1 VYSSKNIHNL
11 KIILVGM
18 VLFFEIGLQNSFSQN
33 KNSSNPITIGSEQQL
48 DSLLIDLQNRMEA
61 DTAFID
67 LIIES
72 ERMKQL
78 IYEYNN
84 DYILTKN
91 LYFLDYKL
99 MRQQDLI
106 SRAIL
111 RYWLGVFL
119 HNQSLDLSALEV
131 LKPIENDVPIFLIPD
146 YYLLK
151 GKAKTDIFDF
161 QDARNSLY
169 KADSLYGGRDSIRW
183 DAKKQIAYTYQSE
196 KNFDKEIDI
205 WIETLDWLEETNNIE
220 WMIAANRALSLA
232 YVANG
237 EYDNAIPNLSLT
249 YDLHLTLD
257 PDDPEI
263 YQYFVEIA
271 IIFRNRGETKKAI
284 GYLNKA
290 LKPMKKSKN
299 LIAEA
304 RIHSIL
310 AEIYFDS
317 EKYDDALKHNK
328 KAISIA
334 KKNHFDKILAASY
347 LVESEI
353 EEAMGNYISAL
364 KNYKLHLALVQ
375 EIVARE
381 KIQVEELWKR
391 QYEVER
397 GEKEFT
403 LLIANEELQDFE
415 LEQLRLEKE
424 KDQADLNL
432 LKQQKTSKEIELQNQ
447 VLKANDAQQELKISR
462 SNFKGEQ
469 QTLEIENLKKEKQI
483 SELIIENQSNK
494 EREDQDAIKF
504 LKMDNELAKM
514 DIDKQRNLKNRTR
527 WIGSLVVLIAILL
540 TIFLLRER
548 NNRKIINEEK
558 LKSDR
563 LLLNILPK
571 EIADQIK
578 ASGKAAPK
586 VYTSVSVLFTDF
598 SGFTRLSEKMTPTDV
613 LKNLETMFSKFDEIA
628 EVNNMERIKTIGDGY
643 MCAGGLPVPNENN
656 AIKAVEAG
664 LEFLEAT
671 RVFNEEQEK
680 SGMEAW
686 KLRIGIN
693 TGPVVAGVIG
703 IKKFAY
709 DIWGDTVNLA
719 SRAESHGVE
728 NQLNI
733 TENTYQLIKETFE
746 CEHRGEIEVKNLGK
760 VNMYIVK
767 GFKA

>member
-1 VYSSKNIHNL
+1 VKSVRNIFKL
-11 KIILVGM
+11 KTILIGV
-18 VLFFEIGLQNSFSQN
+18 VLLFGVGLQNSLCQD
-33 KNSSNPITIGSEQQL
+33 KQL
-48 DSLLIDLQNRMEA
+48 DQLLLDIQKRMEA

-67 LIIES
+67 LLIES
-72 ERMKQL
+72 ESMKQL
-78 IYEYNN
+78 VYEYKN

-99 MRQQDLI
+99 LRQHDYT

-131 LKPIENDVPIFLIPD
+131 LKPVEKDIPVFLIPD

-151 GKAKTDIFDF
+151 GNVQADVFDF
-161 QDARNSLY
+161 MGARESLY
-169 KADSLYGGRDSIRW
+169 MADSLFGGRDSIRW
-183 DAKKQIAYTYQSE
+183 DARKQMAFTYQSE
-196 KNFDKEIDI
+196 LSFDKEIDT
-205 WIETLDWLEETNNIE
+205 WIETLGWLEEINNIE
-220 WMIAANRALSLA
+220 WMITANRALSLA

-237 EYDNAIPNLSLT
+237 EYDNAIPNLSRT
-249 YDLHLTLD
+249 YDLHLSLD

-271 IIFRNRGETKKAI
+271 IIFRNRGETRKAI

-299 LIAEA
+299 LLAEA

-310 AEIYFDS
+310 AEIYFDFD
-317 EKYDDALKHNK
+317 KYDDAIKHNN

-334 KKNHFDKILAASY
+334 KKNQFNKILAASY

-353 EEAMGNYISAL
+353 DEAMQNYPSAL
-364 KNYKLHLALVQ
+364 KNYKLHLAVIQ
-375 EIVARE
+375 EIEERE
-381 KIQVEELWKR
+381 KIREESLWKR

-432 LKQQKTSKEIELQNQ
+432 LKQQKTSREIELQNQ
-447 VLKANDAQQELKISR
+447 VLKANDAKQELKISK
-462 SNFKGEQ
+462 SNFKSEQ
-469 QTLEIENLKKEKQI
+469 QALEIENLKKEKQI
-483 SELIIENQSNK
+483 SGLIIENQVNQ
-494 EREDQDAIKF
+494 EREDRKSIE
-504 LKMDNELAKM
+504 LLETNNELAKM
-514 DIDKQRNLKNRTR
+514 ELDRQRNLKNRTR

-540 TIFLLRER
+540 TIFLFRER
-548 NNRKIINEEK
+548 KNRKIINAEK
-558 LKSDR
+558 DKSDR

-578 ASGKAAPK
+578 ASGRAAPK
-586 VYTSVSVLFTDF
+586 VYASVSVLFTDF
-598 SGFTRLSEKMTPTDV
+598 SGFTRLSEKMAPTDV
-613 LKNLETMFSKFDEIA
+613 LKNLETMFLKFDKIA
-628 EVNNMERIKTIGDGY
+628 EENNMERIKTIGDGY
-643 MCAGGLPVPNENN
+643 MCAGGLPVPNKNN
-656 AIKAVEAG
+656 AIKAVKAG

-671 RVFNEEQEK
+671 RAFNQEQEN
-680 SGMEAW
+680 SGLEVW
-686 KLRIGIN
+686 KLRVGIN

-733 TENTYQLIKETFE
+733 TENTYQLIKDTFE